1 MIITNDQIVFAATD
15 LAQFSPQLQVDLAFR
30 AGVQTT
36 AHEYLSARVN
46 AILEEST
53 NVHNKDSVEKVEDV
67 ALAFAKA
74 GKGVQDSIKV
84 ILGIT

>member
-1 MIITNDQIVFAATD
+1 MTITNDQIVFEVSD
-15 LAQFSPQLQVDLAFR
+15 LLEFSPQLQADLVFR
-30 AGVQTT
+30 AGPQTT